1 MTASANP
8 APLRASDEELI
19 RRIQAGE
26 KELFY
31 ELIQPYERSVYLAAF
46 GILGNEADAEESA
59 QEAVLKALSHLG
71 QFRAEAKFSTWLIQ
85 IAINEARMRRRRDRK
100 PLYDSLD
107 AGQETEEGEYMPRD
121 LADWREI
128 PSEAVERRELRDAL
142 ARALASLKPQY
153 REVFMLRDVE
163 KRSIAETAELLGVTA
178 ATVKMRLLR
187 ARLQMRDA
195 LAPGFDGSWS
205 AGETKYRRVRNA
217 TFY

>member
-1 MTASANP
+1 MSASANP
-8 APLRASDEELI
+8 APQRANDEELI

-100 PLYDSLD
+100 PLYDSID
-107 AGQETEEGEYMPRD
+107 AGQETEEGDYVPMD

-128 PSEAVERRELRDAL
+128 PSEAVERRELREAL
-142 ARALASLKPQY
+142 ARALAALKTQY

>member
-1 MTASANP
+1 MSASPNP
-8 APLRASDEELI
+8 VQQRASEEELI

-31 ELIQPYERSVYLAAF
+31 DLIQPYERGLYLAAL

-71 QFRAEAKFSTWLIQ
+71 QFRAESKFSTWLIQ

-107 AGQETEEGEYMPRD
+107 AGQETEDGDYMPMD

-128 PSEAVERRELRDAL
+128 PSEALERRELRDAL
-142 ARALASLKPQY
+142 AGALASLKPQY
-153 REVFMLRDVE
+153 REVFIMRDVE
-163 KRSIAETAELLGVTA
+163 KRSIAETSEILGVTA

>member
-1 MTASANP
+1 M
-8 APLRASDEELI
+8 
-19 RRIQAGE
+19 
-26 KELFY
+26 
-31 ELIQPYERSVYLAAF
+31 
-46 GILGNEADAEESA
+46 
-59 QEAVLKALSHLG
+59 
-71 QFRAEAKFSTWLIQ
+71 
-85 IAINEARMRRRRDRK
+85 
-100 PLYDSLD
+100 
-107 AGQETEEGEYMPRD
+107 D

-142 ARALASLKPQY
+142 ARALAELKPQY

-205 AGETKYRRVRNA
+205 AGETRYRRVRNA